1 MKKMLCKIVNKV
13 ANVYGA
19 MSNGASLFLILGQT
33 KAPSCL
39 VKKD

>member
-1 MKKMLCKIVNKV
+1 MKKMLCKLVNKV
-13 ANVYGA
+13 SNAYGA
-19 MSNGASLFLILGQT
+19 MSNGASWVVFAGQT

>member
-1 MKKMLCKIVNKV
+1 MKKLICELTNKIS
-13 ANVYGA
+13 NVYAGMA
-19 MSNGASLFLILGQT
+19 SNASMLFLLGQT